1 VKCPHCGGSRTHYA
15 LFSGGREMYCKDCED
30 NFTIPEDAEDVPRRV
45 MLMRTEEGR
54 KVLRSEMEAE
64 LQRRRGRTKGK
75 RV

>member
-1 VKCPHCGGSRTHYA
+1 
-15 LFSGGREMYCKDCED
+15 MYCKDCED